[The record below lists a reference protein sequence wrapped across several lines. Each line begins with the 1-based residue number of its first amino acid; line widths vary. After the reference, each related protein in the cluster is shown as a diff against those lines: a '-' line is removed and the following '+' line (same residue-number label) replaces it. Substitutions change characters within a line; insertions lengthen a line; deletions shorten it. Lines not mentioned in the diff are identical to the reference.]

1 MSDAPD
7 RMHEPQEMSYRCPH
21 CDAVVGISEE
31 LAGERVDCPRCE
43 KPFEVGVPI
52 VQPERGDSSAAE
64 YHMGAGQGDTE
75 EVLRVA
81 HPAPFRN
88 RPLGVLVCL
97 LILIGG
103 AVLLVAAVAGGLG
116 IGLLEAVSGVLAG
129 TALAI
134 AAGVVALVG
143 LIPLLYWWLQSRFT
157 TLTVTSERTIL
168 RQGIVSRDT
177 SEVRH
182 ADVRNIQVDQGFFQR
197 ILGVGELAIS
207 SSGQDELELI
217 LHGAPDPEG
226 IAAIVRDLQ

>member
-1 MSDAPD
+1 MTDTPD

-43 KPFEVGVPI
+43 KPFEVGVP
-52 VQPERGDSSAAE
+52 VAQPERGDASASE
-64 YHMGAGQGDTE
+64 YHMGAGSGDTE
-75 EVLRVA
+75 EILRVA
-81 HPAPFRN
+81 HPSPFRN
-88 RPLGVLVCL
+88 RPLGTLGALLVVALGVL
-97 LILIGG
+97 
-103 AVLLVAAVAGGLG
+103 LLVAAAAGGLG
-116 IGLLEAVSGVLAG
+116 LGLFDAVSGVATG
-129 TALAI
+129 TTLAI

-143 LIPLLYWWLQSRFT
+143 LIPLLYWYLRSRFT

-168 RQGIVSRDT
+168 REGIVSRDT

-197 ILGVGELAIS
+197 LLGVGELAIS
-207 SSGQDELELI
+207 SSGQDELELV